1 MREYLEKA
9 NRLNTACLGISAAIL
24 LPSLAVWG
32 ISLFRVRKQGDPV
45 RSGTRW
51 IKAVWSI
58 WLIALILDVSTR
70 AITTYLSYGSGLGSV
85 LFDSQDSSAENIAAL
100 AEMRR
105 VMDLTKAGNHLGN
118 VSTLFGYFAD
128 VALFGTFLALA
139 WGLLTAVDGF
149 TRPGSRYTSK
159 TWLVWVPFAASA
171 LVLLGV
177 SLAHFGLY
185 TDYVGKYLEQRDLVL
200 VVDDGSDDSERDFRI
215 FELGTEMRDL
225 SKAMNKVSGAA
236 ACVYFAFFTGMVGYV
251 FYYPA
256 EPAVPWLGLVAFR
269 GCVYAVCEEA
279 VLGGLRGHACAP
291 SAAGEY
297 GSQAGGVD
305 GRFACF

>member
-1 MREYLEKA
+1 
-9 NRLNTACLGISAAIL
+9 
-24 LPSLAVWG
+24 
-32 ISLFRVRKQGDPV
+32 
-45 RSGTRW
+45 
-51 IKAVWSI
+51 
-58 WLIALILDVSTR
+58 
-70 AITTYLSYGSGLGSV
+70 
-85 LFDSQDSSAENIAAL
+85 
-100 AEMRR
+100 
-105 VMDLTKAGNHLGN
+105 MDLTKAGNHLGN

-171 LVLLGV
+171 LVLLAV

-185 TDYVGKYLEQRDLVL
+185 ADYLGKYLEQRDLVL

-251 FYYPA
+251 FYYPVTRTRNQMCHGSA
-256 EPAVPWLGLVAFR
+256 WLLFAAAFTQFVRKLYLV
-269 GCVYAVCEEA
+269 VYAA
-279 VLGGLRGHACAP
+279 MHVLPRQRASTAAKLEVSTVVSHVFDVVLMYVVLALLFVIGIRKARNGLW
-291 SAAGEY
+291 STAAG
-297 GSQAGGVD
+297 GSKVAV
-305 GRFACF
+305 